1 MILVNETNQQLDYW
15 IQTGSQADC
24 GSLAVNGLVDLPGY
38 DNQKNVYVGFN
49 TSGTQS
55 PFTIVC
61 NNTGTGQQVEMA
73 LVVEL
78 GSGNQAATKPAG
90 TEKNNETL

>member
-1 MILVNETNQQLDYW
+1 MTLVNETGQPVDYW

-24 GSLAVNGLVDLPGY
+24 GSLAVDDLIDLPAY
-38 DNQKNVYVGFN
+38 DNKTNVYVGFN
-49 TSGTQS
+49 TQGTEV

-61 NNTGTGQQVEMA
+61 DSTGTGQQVEMA

-78 GSGNQAATKPAG
+78 GEENSSAK
-90 TEKNNETL
+90 